1 MGKVIVGIGGSHN
14 AGVTAYI
21 EDEDKYIIIELERLT
36 GIKNISWATFNPTYD
51 PYLLADW
58 IKKYLKKIYGIDKID
73 IIRSVSSDY
82 GGDQIP
88 FQFNH
93 EMLEHNQ
100 VRYIDRKEIIT
111 NVDTGLSSGDGWCAF
126 HHKSHAAG
134 TFYQSPFEDAV
145 VFSYDGGGDDGW
157 FMGYKMNKKL
167 PKDQQMKTIL
177 YSMLDVGNP
186 YMYLGFFIDDIEY
199 IKDYGEAVLT
209 YAGKL
214 MGYAAYGKV
223 RKEWKEPL
231 REYYMAWDRTDYLP
245 VEKQAPKVM
254 KKLGDATGLIFHYN
268 EDKMSEYHDH
278 PEPST
283 RLKGQDAKDL
293 IATSQKVFEELVFK
307 EIKPYIDEYKTNV
320 CLTGG
325 CALNILLNSI
335 IRKYVR
341 KKYNKD
347 VYVAPNSSD
356 CGIPTGLVLDYV
368 RPSTPPDLTY
378 AGEDII
384 DKEIFFSYTT
394 NKDLIRWEH
403 AALDN
408 ITTLIQTEKIIGLV
422 QGNSEHGPRALGNRS
437 IICSP
442 GQGMKDKLNEVKKR
456 EFYRPFAPIVRLDDV
471 SKYFNWKGESRSMSY
486 SCTVKNK
493 YKLELYSIIHA
504 DETARVQTITRE
516 QNRILY
522 DLLTE
527 MDKQNIVPVLINTSF
542 NVQGKPILNSYKD
555 AFHMLEQTALDYV
568 IILNE
573 YTKKDGALFI
583 KKRGPQIGRP
593 VMLLED

>member
-14 AGVTAYI
+14 AGITAYI
-21 EDEDKYIIIELERLT
+21 EDEDKYIIIELERLL
-36 GIKNISWATFNPTYD
+36 GIKNISWATFNPSYD
-51 PYLLADW
+51 PYVLTTW
-58 IKKYLKKIYGIDKID
+58 IRKYIKEKYGIDKID

-82 GGDQIP
+82 GGYQIP
-88 FQFNH
+88 FQFNCDF
-93 EMLEHNQ
+93 LEHNQ
-100 VRYIDRKEIIT
+100 QRFKNKKEIEV
-111 NVDTGLSSGDGWCAF
+111 NVDTGLASGDGWCAF

-145 VFSYDGGGDDGW
+145 IFSYDGGGDDGW

-186 YMYLGFFIDDIEY
+186 YMYLGYFIDDIRYE
-199 IKDYGEAVLT
+199 KDYGEAVLT

-223 RKEWKEPL
+223 RKEWKEPM
-231 REYYMAWDRTDYLP
+231 REYYIAWDRKDYLP
-245 VEKQAPKVM
+245 VETEAAKIM
-254 KKLGDATGLIFHYN
+254 EKLGDAIGITFHYN
-268 EDKMSEYHDH
+268 WNKMSEFHEH
-278 PEPST
+278 PEPSK

-293 IATSQKVFEELVFK
+293 IATSQKVFEELVFN

-325 CALNILLNSI
+325 GAMNILLNSI

-341 KKYNKD
+341 SKYNKD

-356 CGIPTGLVLDYV
+356 CGIATGLVLDYV

-384 DKEIFFSYTT
+384 DKDIFFSYTT
-394 NKDLIRWEH
+394 NQDLARWEYP
-403 AALDN
+403 
-408 ITTLIQTEKIIGLV
+408 TLESIAIHLQNEKILGLV

-437 IICSP
+437 IICTP
-442 GQGMKDKLNEVKKR
+442 GVGMKSKLNRIKKR
-456 EFYRPFAPIVRLDDV
+456 EYFRPFAPIVRLDDV
-471 SKYFNWKGESRSMSY
+471 TKYFNWKGESRCMSY
-486 SCTVKNK
+486 SCTVKTK
-493 YKLELYSIIHA
+493 YKIELSSIIHA
-504 DETARVQTITRE
+504 DKTSRVQTITRK
-516 QNRILY
+516 QNRFLY

-527 MDKQNIVPVLINTSF
+527 MDKQNILPVLINTSF

-555 AFHMLEQTALDYV
+555 AFHMLEQTALDHL
-568 IILNE
+568 IIINE
-573 YTKKDGALFI
+573 YTKKDGAIFT
-583 KKRGPQIGRP
+583 KRLRGI
-593 VMLLED
+593 DF